1 MTDEIKKAGNGGA
14 VGDLV
19 HHLVESDVQSKEI
32 RSLLAVHARR
42 DLSTNVGAKQYMVL
56 YEDILVRIHSPLNIA
71 FLCFIL
77 FIVPT
82 F

>member
-56 YEDILVRIHSPLNIA
+56 YEDILVRIHFFTFKYSI
-71 FLCFIL
+71 FVIHL
-77 FIVPT
+77 F
-82 F
+82 